1 MVSLDIKIGIVRSQS
16 QTFQLRAQLLH
27 PVDVAGETG
36 LQFGQ
41 LCRHRLLHLVQTT
54 VRMTQVYLLQTHA
67 GVEVVHRES
76 VRVVLAVEPDIP
88 QKQRIGNLR
97 ITLQKSGEV
106 QDMPVVQRGLHTD
119 FMQTVGKAV
128 EVLDGIA
135 ISLEDIGIL
144 VYLMRHLGGTLQQ
157 EVVVA
162 VYTSYQAA
170 AQLRCVQRIH
180 QHHLLA
186 LCQRGGRG
194 KHHLKIT
201 FLILELR
208 QQRPPESDVV
218 IAFHIRHYAPA
229 CSLGGQ
235 LAGGIQIGGSKVM
248 S

>member
-1 MVSLDIKIGIVRSQS
+1 
-16 QTFQLRAQLLH
+16 
-27 PVDVAGETG
+27 
-36 LQFGQ
+36 
-41 LCRHRLLHLVQTT
+41 
-54 VRMTQVYLLQTHA
+54 
-67 GVEVVHRES
+67 
-76 VRVVLAVEPDIP
+76 
-88 QKQRIGNLR
+88 
-97 ITLQKSGEV
+97 
-106 QDMPVVQRGLHTD
+106 MPVVQRGLHTD

-218 IAFHIRHYAPA
+218 IAFYVSDDTSAGFLRIK
-229 CSLGGQ
+229 LM
-235 LAGGIQIGGSKVM
+235 GGIEIGRSQIVFETDCHRSCF